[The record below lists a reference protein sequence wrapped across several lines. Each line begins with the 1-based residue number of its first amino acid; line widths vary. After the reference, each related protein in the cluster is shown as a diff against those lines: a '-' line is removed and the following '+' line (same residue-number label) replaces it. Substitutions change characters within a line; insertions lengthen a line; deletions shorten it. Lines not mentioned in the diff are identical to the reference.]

1 MKQIK
6 GTYDFS
12 EYLIMNCFTSNKDC
26 THSYDTGRID
36 RKTRS
41 LYGICPWPYL

>member
-26 THSYDTGRID
+26 TRSYDTGRID
-36 RKTRS
+36 RKARS